1 MTKALRAC
9 RTAGLLAP
17 PSSGASRVPAH
28 LPSKSRW
35 TQRVRPGCFSPLRFL
50 PLLFPLPPEGS
61 WRRPPTRVGNPR
73 PRAWRGHGC
82 ARSSVVSP
90 PNRSLAAVLCLGD
103 ADLPFDIPRPGS
115 STLKSLGL
123 QRRALWAEKRPRDL
137 SPSVL
142 LPRVSGLASRV
153 SVLRI
158 YALGWV
164 LEDTRKQQTQ
174 VDEKRKS
181 KLCC

>member
-1 MTKALRAC
+1 MPVGPPACSRLRPQERAE
-9 RTAGLLAP
+9 
-17 PSSGASRVPAH
+17 
-28 LPSKSRW
+28 
-35 TQRVRPGCFSPLRFL
+35 SPLTSLQRAAGHSVCGRAAS
-50 PLLFPLPPEGS
+50 PLFPLPPEGS

-123 QRRALWAEKRPRDL
+123 QRRALWAEKRRRDL
-137 SPSVL
+137 SPGVL

>member
-1 MTKALRAC
+1 M
-9 RTAGLLAP
+9 
-17 PSSGASRVPAH
+17 
-28 LPSKSRW
+28 
-35 TQRVRPGCFSPLRFL
+35 
-50 PLLFPLPPEGS
+50 
-61 WRRPPTRVGNPR
+61 
-73 PRAWRGHGC
+73 
-82 ARSSVVSP
+82 VSP

-123 QRRALWAEKRPRDL
+123 QRRALWAEKRRRDL
-137 SPSVL
+137 SPGVL

-174 VDEKRKS
+174 GEEKRKS

>member
-1 MTKALRAC
+1 M
-9 RTAGLLAP
+9 
-17 PSSGASRVPAH
+17 
-28 LPSKSRW
+28 
-35 TQRVRPGCFSPLRFL
+35 
-50 PLLFPLPPEGS
+50 
-61 WRRPPTRVGNPR
+61 
-73 PRAWRGHGC
+73 
-82 ARSSVVSP
+82 
-90 PNRSLAAVLCLGD
+90 
-103 ADLPFDIPRPGS
+103 
-115 STLKSLGL
+115 LKSLGL
-123 QRRALWAEKRPRDL
+123 QRRALWAEKRRRDL
-137 SPSVL
+137 SPGVL